1 MKSSFPF
8 LQNAQAKKPMAKD
21 YTFLLDGKE
30 ISCQEDGNK
39 YFIYEGDKFV
49 TTIYGK
55 FFGGV
60 DEEVEL
66 YGKTCRFIIL
76 HDKPD
81 FAADGVL
88 LSSGKSYEEE
98 KEKRRKK
105 ACIWAYI
112 EIFASLIV
120 FAVMAVFAILA
131 QNLRAYLPGFA
142 AALLFCAF
150 GVCELFSNRKK

>member
-1 MKSSFPF
+1 
-8 LQNAQAKKPMAKD
+8 MAKD

-39 YFIYEGDKFV
+39 YFIYEGDRFV
-49 TTIYGK
+49 TTVYGK
-55 FFGGV
+55 FFGSV

-66 YGKTCRFIIL
+66 YGKPCRFVIL
-76 HDKPD
+76 REKPD

-98 KEKRRKK
+98 KEKRRKRS
-105 ACIWAYI
+105 CIWAYT

-120 FAVMAVFAILA
+120 LAAMVMLAITSS
-131 QNLRAYLPGFA
+131 NVKSYVPVFA

>member
-1 MKSSFPF
+1 MSKE
-8 LQNAQAKKPMAKD
+8 

-30 ISCQEDGNK
+30 VSCQEDGNK

-49 TTIYGK
+49 TTVYGK

-88 LSSGKSYEEE
+88 LSSGKSYAEE
-98 KEKRRKK
+98 KEKLRKK
-105 ACIWAYI
+105 ACLWAYI
-112 EIFASLIV
+112 EILASLIV
-120 FAVMAVFAILA
+120 LAVMVVLAITA
-131 QNLRAYLPGFA
+131 SNVKAYVPVFA

-150 GVCELFSNRKK
+150 GVCELISNRKK